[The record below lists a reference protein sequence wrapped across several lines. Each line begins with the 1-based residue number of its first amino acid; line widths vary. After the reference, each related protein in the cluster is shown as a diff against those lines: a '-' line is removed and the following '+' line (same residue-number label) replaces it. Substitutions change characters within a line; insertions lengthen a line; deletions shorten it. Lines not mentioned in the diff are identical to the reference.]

1 MFLLLIVDKSMAI
14 EGIGGK
20 LAIISPAGT
29 GIGVV
34 ADLGSV
40 LQNYDELK
48 FGIGTNIGKLY
59 LLGVTQGKL

>member
-1 MFLLLIVDKSMAI
+1 MRKLIFAFCFSNLLFLLLIVDKSMAI

-34 ADLGSV
+34 AYFLV
-40 LQNYDELK
+40 AFYKTMMN
-48 FGIGTNIGKLY
+48 
-59 LLGVTQGKL
+59 